1 MSAMFG
7 YEVAPREYH
16 NTGCRE
22 GENMYDRCKS
32 QINNSLSSGYFVSGS
47 GYFVFVGDGG
57 DDSEGVDEAD
67 RGVDGGLLVTVYLR
81 GREGRGSV
89 EEEGG
94 IPLGQADSQALVQ
107 VPDLVRLLLSSVSG
121 KS

>member
-7 YEVAPREYH
+7 YEIAPREYH
-16 NTGCRE
+16 NTSCRE

-32 QINNSLSSGYFVSGS
+32 QINNSLSSGYIVSGS

-67 RGVDGGLLVTVYLR
+67 RGVDGLLVTVYRR

-107 VPDLVRLLLSSVSG
+107 VPDPVRRLLFSVLCQG
-121 KS
+121 